1 MGGGGRG
8 PDLAALARA
17 ERDRAAKRDLAAE
30 ARAER
35 DRAARKAQAERDRAA
50 AKAKAEQ
57 EAAAREAEKNT
68 VDVRGGMAQGE
79 ENLRQFRD
87 NSVDVGRDVQSMGS
101 DVLEFLTG
109 ARKPEDITPGI
120 QNNFTPPEGAISAF
134 ADYSD
139 RAGGGGKAGSGRMKK
154 AGLQTK
160 TSKMS
165 SSKSKLYVRSKS
177 K

>member
-17 ERDRAAKRDLAAE
+17 ERDRAARRAQ
-30 ARAER
+30 AER

-50 AKAKAEQ
+50 RRAKAEQ

-87 NSVDVGRDVQSMGS
+87 NAVDVGRDVQSMGS

-109 ARKPEDITPGI
+109 ARKPEDIVPGI
-120 QNNFTPPEGAISAF
+120 QNNNKPPEEAISAF

-139 RAGGGGKAGSGRMKK
+139 RAGGGGRAGSGRMKK